1 MVSYLSSAVGNIA
14 YVLDK
19 NTVEI
24 HQLWNRS
31 ITGHSV
37 CHYLYCLSHKRL
49 RRVLFKSQWSCFSLC
64 LLIVPEITKPFKFC
78 RDLPASSLS
87 LFATVS
93 ILSFINSKVNF
104 EKLLKK
110 KKFCLVVSQKPIST
124 VSLFFFF
131 FASPHCI
138 FFLFFFP
145 PLHFHLSFSHYFILF
160 CRNRIFLH
168 TTNNIILPSTI
179 FL

>member
-1 MVSYLSSAVGNIA
+1 MVSYLSSAVRNIA

-19 NTVEI
+19 TAVEI

-78 RDLPASSLS
+78 KDLPASSLS

-93 ILSFINSKVNF
+93 ILSFINSKMNF

-110 KKFCLVVSQKPIST
+110 KYFAFWFPK
-124 VSLFFFF
+124 SLSPLSPFFFF

-138 FFLFFFP
+138 FFFFP
-145 PLHFHLSFSHYFILF
+145 HCIFISASPITLF
-160 CRNRIFLH
+160 CFVE
-168 TTNNIILPSTI
+168 TVSS
-179 FL
+179 